1 MGSQSL
7 FHHNKPDYISHIFIN
22 HLHLNWAIYSIK
34 TQMLDIRSVESK
46 PKVASSLILITAD
59 RKGTLLILM
68 CYLHLLK
75 TALWSLERVWQT
87 KIKNSTLANK
97 MLLTDRSVTTFRQT
111 LASDH
116 KTMNW
121 WVIGPFWFL
130 HVILDKM
137 QSTNLVVQTHVFKSH
152 LVSMFNLK
160 IKMTLTCL

>member
-87 KIKNSTLANK
+87 KIKNVTLANK
-97 MLLTDRSVTTFRQT
+97 MLLTDRLVTTFRQMCR
-111 LASDH
+111 ASDD
-116 KTMNW
+116 KTMKKVTGGWSAHFGFFMSYWIRYSRPTW
-121 WVIGPFWFL
+121 WCTRTFSKAIWFKCS
-130 HVILDKM
+130 IWK
-137 QSTNLVVQTHVFKSH
+137 
-152 LVSMFNLK
+152 
-160 IKMTLTCL
+160 